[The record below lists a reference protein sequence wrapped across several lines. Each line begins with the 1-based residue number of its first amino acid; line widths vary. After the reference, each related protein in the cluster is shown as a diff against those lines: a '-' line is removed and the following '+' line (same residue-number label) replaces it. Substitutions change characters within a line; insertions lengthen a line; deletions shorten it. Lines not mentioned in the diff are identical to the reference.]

1 MRLTIQ
7 QMALMSRLLDEAL
20 PLDEAGRRQWLAVL
34 SPEYQDLAQVLRA
47 ALLPDATKSAEL
59 QSFLEVPPN
68 LQDVDAAGGL
78 QSGAK
83 VGPYELLRALGQGG
97 MAEVWLAR
105 RADGAFKREVAL
117 KLPLL
122 SHLRQDLAQRF
133 AVERDILAGLE
144 HPHIARLY
152 DAGIDAGGRPYL
164 AMEYVQGQPLTEW
177 CDAHRLGL
185 ADRLELFL
193 QVLEAVR
200 FAHEKQVIHRDLKPS
215 NILVTESAH
224 VRLLDFGVAKL
235 LEGDEADKTPLT
247 SIYGRALTPDYA
259 SPELLRG
266 DLVDVRSDV
275 YSLGILLYELLTG
288 GRPYRLK
295 SAASMGL
302 LEPAIGTLEIKK
314 PSLLHALAASADRAP
329 LNEAWARQLRGD
341 LDAIALKA
349 LDREPSMRYQSAAA
363 FAEDIERYRA
373 GKPIHALPARITDRV
388 WKFARR
394 NRSPVAVAAT
404 ALAAIIVTV
413 GYTLHRESAPRATMA
428 ASATAQPV
436 SIRAGAP
443 AATIEAPGAGAA
455 APERSVAVL
464 PFIDMSEKKD
474 QEYFADGLA
483 EELLDLLA
491 QMPDLKVPARSSS
504 FYFKGSSVQVKN
516 VGHDLGVAYVLEGG
530 VRKAGD
536 TIRVSVQLVRADSG
550 YQVWSQ
556 SFERNVRDIFKVQD
570 EISAAVVDALKLRLS
585 SPGPQLAERRTASP
599 EAYDQYLRGKN
610 LFQLGDFAGLMAAR
624 DAYRRAIELDPNF
637 GPAFAGLAN
646 VEYLSVKDYSDT
658 DQPDVI
664 RQAMQHADHAVAL
677 APALAEAYSE
687 RALLRLNQ
695 YDWAGAQADL
705 QKALA
710 LDPRDVKA
718 NRRMVLLQLSLGN
731 VVAALAA
738 QRRVV
743 DLDPLDMNS
752 LEILGMSNYFADQGA
767 EARRTFE
774 KVRVF
779 SPNYDG
785 LSGNAGFSYLA
796 DSQAAA
802 AKRECEPHP
811 DDAAR
816 ACLAAAEHALGN
828 DERSRAI
835 IADLIAKHPRRASYF
850 IAKAYGFSGN
860 SALAFEWLDRSFSA
874 QAKLLTDLK
883 SEPAFRALHGDPRYL
898 ALLRKMKLPE

>member
-7 QMALMSRLLDEAL
+7 QMTLMSRLLDEAL
-20 PLDEAGRRQWLAVL
+20 PLDEAGRRLWLVNL
-34 SPEYQDLAQVLRA
+34 SPEYQDLAEALRA

-59 QSFLEVPPN
+59 QSFLEVLPN
-68 LQDVDAAGGL
+68 LQGVDAASGL
-78 QSGAK
+78 QPGAK
-83 VGPYELLRALGQGG
+83 VGPYELLRSLGAGG

-122 SHLRQDLAQRF
+122 THLRRDLAQRF
-133 AVERDILAGLE
+133 AVERDILASLE
-144 HPHIARLY
+144 HPNIARFY
-152 DAGIDAGGRPYL
+152 DAGIDTSGCPYL
-164 AMEYVQGQPLTEW
+164 AMEYVQGQPLTDW

-185 ADRLELFL
+185 SDRLTLFL
-193 QVLEAVR
+193 QILEAVR

-215 NILVTESAH
+215 NILVTQSAQ

-235 LEGDEADKTPLT
+235 LEGDEADNPPLT

-275 YSLGILLYELLTG
+275 YSLGVLLYELLTG
-288 GRPYRLK
+288 SRPYRLK
-295 SAASMGL
+295 GAASMGL
-302 LEPAIGTLEIKK
+302 LEQAIGTLEIKK
-314 PSLLHALAASADRAP
+314 PSVLHSLAASADRTP
-329 LNEAWARQLRGD
+329 LHEAWARQLRGD
-341 LDAIALKA
+341 LDAVALKA
-349 LDREPSMRYQSAAA
+349 LDREPSRRYQGAAA
-363 FAEDIERYRA
+363 FAEDIERYLA
-373 GKPIHALPARITDRV
+373 GKPIQALPARITDRF
-388 WKFARR
+388 WKFALR
-394 NRSPVAVAAT
+394 NRSAVAVAAM

-413 GYTLHRESAPRATMA
+413 GYTMHRERAT
-428 ASATAQPV
+428 
-436 SIRAGAP
+436 RAKIA
-443 AATIEAPGAGAA
+443 AGAA
-455 APERSVAVL
+455 ALPVSTHTAAPPATIASTGAAAAPPERSVAVL

-483 EELLDLLA
+483 EELLDLLS

-504 FYFKGSSVQVKN
+504 FYFRGSSVQVKS

-536 TIRVSVQLVRADSG
+536 TVRVSVQLVRADTG
-550 YQVWSQ
+550 YQVWSDTY
-556 SFERNVRDIFKVQD
+556 ERNVRDIFKVQD

-585 SPGPQLAERRTASP
+585 SPGPQIAERRTANP
-599 EAYDQYLRGKN
+599 EAYDQYLRGKH
-610 LFQLGDFAGLMAAR
+610 LFQLGDYAGLLAAR

-664 RQAMQHADHAVAL
+664 RRAMEHADHAVAL
-677 APALAEAYSE
+677 APAFAEAYSE

-710 LDPRDVKA
+710 LDPSDVKA

-743 DLDPLDMNS
+743 ELDPLDMNS

-779 SPNYDG
+779 SPNFDG

-796 DSQAAA
+796 DGQAAA
-802 AKRECEPHP
+802 AKRECESHP

-860 SALAFEWLDRSFSA
+860 STLVFEWLDRSFSA

>member
-1 MRLTIQ
+1 MKLTIQ

-20 PLDEAGRRQWLAVL
+20 PLDEAGRRRWLADL
-34 SPEYQDLAQVLRA
+34 SPEYQDLAQALRA
-47 ALLPDATKSAEL
+47 ALLPDATKSAEV
-59 QSFLEVPPN
+59 QSFLEIPPN
-68 LQDVDAAGGL
+68 LQDVYAAVGL
-78 QSGAK
+78 QPGAN
-83 VGPYELLRALGQGG
+83 VGPYELLRSLGQGG

-122 SHLRQDLAQRF
+122 KELRQDLAQRF
-133 AVERDILAGLE
+133 AVERDILASLE
-144 HPHIARLY
+144 HPNIARLY
-152 DAGIDAGGRPYL
+152 DAGIDANGCPYL
-164 AMEYVQGQPLTEW
+164 AMEYVQGQPLSDW
-177 CDAHRLGL
+177 CDAQNLGL
-185 ADRLELFL
+185 SDRLKLFL

-215 NILVTESAH
+215 NILVTQSAQ

-235 LEGDEADKTPLT
+235 LEGDDADKTSLT

-275 YSLGILLYELLTG
+275 YSLGVLLYELLTG
-288 GRPYRLK
+288 IRPYHLK

-302 LEPAIGTLEIKK
+302 LEQAIGTLEIKR
-314 PSLLHALAASADRAP
+314 PSMLRSLPASADRAP
-329 LNEAWARQLRGD
+329 ATDVWTRQLRGD

-349 LDREPSMRYQSAAA
+349 LDKEPSKRYQSAAA
-363 FAEDIERYRA
+363 FAEDIERYLAR
-373 GKPIHALPARITDRV
+373 KPIRARPSRIPDRLY
-388 WKFARR
+388 KFALR
-394 NRSPVAVAAT
+394 NRSALAIAAM

-413 GYTLHRESAPRATMA
+413 GYTIHRETAARATIA
-428 ASATAQPV
+428 ASATALPV
-436 SIRAGAP
+436 SIHAGGP
-443 AATIEAPGAGAA
+443 SATSDASIVAAA

-464 PFIDMSEKKD
+464 PFVDMSEKKD

-504 FYFKGSSVQVKN
+504 FYFKGSSVQVKK

-550 YQVWSQ
+550 YQVWSR
-556 SFERNVRDIFKVQD
+556 SYERNVRDIFSVQD

-599 EAYDQYLRGKN
+599 EAYDQYLRGKH
-610 LFQLGDFAGLMAAR
+610 FYQLGNYDGLLAAR

-646 VEYLSVKDYSDT
+646 AEYLTVKDFSDT

-664 RQAMQHADHAVAL
+664 RRAMEHADHAVAL
-677 APALAEAYSE
+677 APALAEAYSG
-687 RALLRLNQ
+687 RALLRYVQ
-695 YDWAGAQADL
+695 HDWGGARGDL

-710 LDPRDVKA
+710 LDPSDVKA

-731 VVAALAA
+731 VVAAVAA

-743 DLDPLDMNS
+743 DLDPLDMDS
-752 LEILGMSNYFADQGA
+752 VEILGMSYYYADQGA

-774 KVRVF
+774 KIHVF
-779 SPNYDG
+779 SPNYEG

-796 DSQAAA
+796 DRQPAA
-802 AKRECEPHP
+802 AKRECELHP
-811 DDAAR
+811 DDTAR
-816 ACLAAAEHALGN
+816 ACLAAAEHALGH
-828 DERSRAI
+828 DERAQAI
-835 IADLIAKHPRRASYF
+835 LGDLVGKHPRRASYV
-850 IAKAYGFSGN
+850 IAKAYGYSGN
-860 SALAFEWLDRSFSA
+860 SALAFEWLNRAFSA
-874 QAKLLTDLK
+874 QAKLLTNVK
-883 SEPAFRALHGDPRYL
+883 SEPAFRALRGDPRYL

>member
-1 MRLTIQ
+1 MRLTVQ
-7 QMALMSRLLDEAL
+7 QMALMNRLLDEAL
-20 PLDEAGRRQWLAVL
+20 PLDEAGRRLWLADL
-34 SPEYQDLAQVLRA
+34 SPEYQGLAEALRA
-47 ALLPDATKSAEL
+47 ALLPEKTQSAEV
-59 QSFLEVPPN
+59 QSLEMLPD
-68 LQDVDAAGGL
+68 LQDVDAASGL
-78 QSGAK
+78 QPGAN
-83 VGPYELLRALGQGG
+83 VGPYELLRSLGAGG

-122 SHLRQDLAQRF
+122 SLLRQDLAQRF
-133 AVERDILAGLE
+133 ALERDILASLE

-152 DAGIDAGGRPYL
+152 DAGIDDSGRPYL
-164 AMEYVQGQPLTEW
+164 AMEYVQGQPLTDW
-177 CDAHRLGL
+177 CDAHRLAL
-185 ADRLELFL
+185 SDRLTLFL
-193 QVLEAVR
+193 QILEAVR

-215 NILVTESAH
+215 NILVTESAQ

-266 DLVDVRSDV
+266 DPVDARSDV

-302 LEPAIGTLEIKK
+302 LEQAIGSLEIEK
-314 PSLLHALAASADRAP
+314 PSVLHGLAPSADRAP
-329 LNEAWARQLRGD
+329 LNEACARQLRGD

-349 LDREPSMRYQSAAA
+349 LDREPSKRYQSAAA
-363 FAEDIERYRA
+363 FAEDIERYLA
-373 GKPIHALPARITDRV
+373 GKPIQALPARITDRL

-394 NRSPVAVAAT
+394 NRSAVAVAAT

-413 GYTLHRESAPRATMA
+413 GYAIHRESATRATIA
-428 ASATAQPV
+428 ADAAAVPV
-436 SIRAGAP
+436 SIHAAAP
-443 AATIEAPGAGAA
+443 PATIEASTGAA
-455 APERSVAVL
+455 TAPERSVAVL

-474 QEYFADGLA
+474 QDYFADGLA

-504 FYFKGSSVQVKN
+504 FYFKDKSVQVKN

-536 TIRVSVQLVRADSG
+536 TIRVSVRLVRADSG
-550 YQVWSQ
+550 YQVWSDTY
-556 SFERNVRDIFKVQD
+556 ERNVRDIFKVQD

-585 SPGPQLAERRTASP
+585 SPGPQLAERRTANP
-599 EAYDQYLRGKN
+599 EAYDQYLRGKH
-610 LFQLGDFAGLMAAR
+610 FYQLGDYDGLLAAR

-646 VEYLSVKDYSDT
+646 AEYLTVKDFSDT
-658 DQPDVI
+658 EQPDVI
-664 RQAMQHADHAVAL
+664 RRAMEHADHAVAL
-677 APALAEAYSE
+677 APALAEAYSG
-687 RALLRLNQ
+687 RALLRYVQ
-695 YDWAGAQADL
+695 HDWGGARGDL

-710 LDPRDVKA
+710 LDPSDVKA

-731 VVAALAA
+731 VAAAVAA
-738 QRRVV
+738 QRHVV
-743 DLDPLDMNS
+743 DLDPLDMDS
-752 LEILGMSNYFADQGA
+752 VEILAMSYYYAGQGA

-774 KVRVF
+774 RIRVF
-779 SPNYDG
+779 SPNYAG
-785 LSGNAGFSYLA
+785 LSGNAGFSHLA
-796 DSQAAA
+796 DGQPAAA
-802 AKRECEPHP
+802 RRECEPHP
-811 DDAAR
+811 DDTAL
-816 ACLAAAEHALGN
+816 ACLAAAEHALGH
-828 DERSRAI
+828 DDRARAI
-835 IADLIAKHPRRASYF
+835 LADLIEKHPRRACYV

-860 SALAFEWLDRSFSA
+860 SALAFEWLNRAFSA
-874 QAKLLTDLK
+874 QAKLLTNVK
-883 SEPAFRALHGDPRYL
+883 SEPAFHALRGDPRYL
-898 ALLRKMKLPE
+898 ALLRKMNLPE

>member
-1 MRLTIQ
+1 MKLTIQ

-20 PLDEAGRRQWLAVL
+20 PLDEAGRRRWLADL
-34 SPEYQDLAQVLRA
+34 SPEYQDLAQALRA
-47 ALLPDATKSAEL
+47 ALLPDATKSAEV
-59 QSFLEVPPN
+59 QSFLEMPPN
-68 LQDVDAAGGL
+68 LQDVDATAGL
-78 QSGAK
+78 QPRAN
-83 VGPYELLRALGQGG
+83 VGPYELLRSLGQGG

-105 RADGAFKREVAL
+105 RADGAFKRELAL

-122 SHLRQDLAQRF
+122 KELRQDLAQRF
-133 AVERDILAGLE
+133 AVERDILASLE
-144 HPHIARLY
+144 HPNIARLY
-152 DAGIDAGGRPYL
+152 DAGIDTNGCPYL
-164 AMEYVQGQPLTEW
+164 AMEYVQGQPLTDW
-177 CDAHRLGL
+177 CDAENLGL
-185 ADRLELFL
+185 SDRLKLFL

-215 NILVTESAH
+215 NILVTQSAQ

-235 LEGDEADKTPLT
+235 LEGDEADKTSLT

-275 YSLGILLYELLTG
+275 YSLGVLLYELLTG
-288 GRPYRLK
+288 IRPYRLK

-302 LEPAIGTLEIKK
+302 LEQAIGTLEIKK
-314 PSLLHALAASADRAP
+314 PSMLRSLPASADRAP
-329 LNEAWARQLRGD
+329 VTDVWTRQLRGD
-341 LDAIALKA
+341 LDAISLKA
-349 LDREPSMRYQSAAA
+349 LDKEPSKRYQSAAA
-363 FAEDIERYRA
+363 FAEDIERYLAR
-373 GKPIHALPARITDRV
+373 KPIQARPSQITDRLY
-388 WKFARR
+388 KFALR
-394 NRSPVAVAAT
+394 NRSAVVIGAM

-413 GYTLHRESAPRATMA
+413 GFTIHETATRATIA
-428 ASATAQPV
+428 VSATALPV

-443 AATIEAPGAGAA
+443 PATSDASIVAAA

-464 PFIDMSEKKD
+464 PFVDMSEKKD

-556 SFERNVRDIFKVQD
+556 SYERSVRDVFKVQD

-599 EAYDQYLRGKN
+599 EAYDQYLRGRH
-610 LFQLGDFAGLMAAR
+610 FYQLGNYDGLLAAR

-646 VEYLSVKDYSDT
+646 AEYLTVKDFSDT
-658 DQPDVI
+658 DQPDAI
-664 RQAMQHADHAVAL
+664 RRAMDHADHAVAL
-677 APALAEAYSE
+677 APALAEAYSG
-687 RALLRLNQ
+687 RALLRYVQ
-695 YDWAGAQADL
+695 HDWGGARGDL

-710 LDPRDVKA
+710 LDPSDVKA
-718 NRRMVLLQLSLGN
+718 NRRMVLLQLSLGD
-731 VVAALAA
+731 VVAAVAA
-738 QRRVV
+738 QRHVV
-743 DLDPLDMNS
+743 DLDPLDMDS
-752 LEILGMSNYFADQGA
+752 VEILGMSYYYAGQGA
-767 EARRTFE
+767 DARRTFE
-774 KVRVF
+774 KIRVF
-779 SPNYDG
+779 SPNYEG

-796 DSQAAA
+796 DRQPAA
-802 AKRECEPHP
+802 AKRECDLHP
-811 DDAAR
+811 DDTAR
-816 ACLAAAEHALGN
+816 ACLAAAEHALGHE
-828 DERSRAI
+828 ERAQAI
-835 IADLIAKHPRRASYF
+835 LADLVEKHPRRASYV

-860 SALAFEWLDRSFSA
+860 PALAFEWLNRAFSA
-874 QAKLLTDLK
+874 QAKLLTNVK
-883 SEPAFRALHGDPRYL
+883 SEPAFSALRGDPRYL
-898 ALLRKMKLPE
+898 ALLRKMKLP